1 MLKVGIIGAGRI
13 GKVHAQSICNFVPNA
28 QVKAI
33 ADPFMNADTQAWA
46 KSLGIPV
53 VTKDYQEILKDDL
66 LRYRARYRE
75 KHLNEEGILTADEYI
90 RRVSHNY
97 LLDRI
102 SANSNQIGFINEFIF
117 GILVGDAVRDGFLK
131 VEEMSERF
139 IDMSATAFAVREEG
153 IRKEYYGK
161 ISGYLKQASNIC
173 RLNAEMCLL
182 HQIDSDYESG
192 YFRSILFLK
201 A

>member
-1 MLKVGIIGAGRI
+1 MKVGIIGAGRI

-75 KHLNEEGILTADEYI
+75 KHLNEEGILTADE
-90 RRVSHNY
+90 
-97 LLDRI
+97 
-102 SANSNQIGFINEFIF
+102 
-117 GILVGDAVRDGFLK
+117 
-131 VEEMSERF
+131 
-139 IDMSATAFAVREEG
+139 
-153 IRKEYYGK
+153 
-161 ISGYLKQASNIC
+161 
-173 RLNAEMCLL
+173 
-182 HQIDSDYESG
+182 
-192 YFRSILFLK
+192 
-201 A
+201 